1 MYTPRV
7 RGADNPPTETKGAE
21 MRNAKKSEEIAANLA
36 LFRLASREMEGVAA
50 SCEMFFSHANFPDR
64 GTKMERLWNQ
74 FAEIQEKADKIRA
87 KLDRDLEPFAEI
99 EIQEIY

>member
-1 MYTPRV
+1 
-7 RGADNPPTETKGAE
+7 

-36 LFRLASREMEGVAA
+36 LFRLASRELEGISANVEMLA
-50 SCEMFFSHANFPDR
+50 SHIAGR
-64 GTKMERLWNQ
+64 GLFDSEIGKIFNAMAKM
-74 FAEIQEKADKIRA
+74 ADKADKIRE